1 MDAVVGCHLHHLVE
15 GGVGDA
21 QAHQQTLVHVYH
33 LLNIII
39 IYLIPFQTDV
49 SFKGTV
55 SRDFLLQVFF
65 LIHFPPIP

>member
-1 MDAVVGCHLHHLVE
+1 MARPPIVVADLGMYVVVGGHLHHLVE

-39 IYLIPFQTDV
+39 IVQAFDSLSNRSLI
-49 SFKGTV
+49 
-55 SRDFLLQVFF
+55 
-65 LIHFPPIP
+65 